1 VIRRRSIR
9 GRVHRHRPEAAGPPG
24 EETFD
29 VEVDPRELS
38 GVFAAPRWLRDFGT
52 LAWLLVGIAALLVA
66 VVALL
71 ALVNTIVIPV
81 VTATIIAAVC
91 SPLVR
96 RLARHM
102 PRAAATVIV
111 FLSLIV
117 LGVGVLVL
125 VLSGV
130 VSQAAVLQESLRGG
144 VDELRAALQDAGV
157 SADSAEQASR
167 DASAT
172 VGDAFHALLDGLAT
186 GIGALASL
194 AVFMTFTALSLFFLL
209 KDGPVIR
216 SWVERHMGIPHPV
229 ARVIT
234 GRTLGALQGYFAGV
248 TAIALFNALVIGLGA
263 LVLDLPQVG
272 SIMLVNFF
280 AAYIPYLGA
289 WSAGAFTVLIALGS
303 KGPDVALVMGVI
315 VLLANGALQQMIQPI
330 AFGATLGI
338 HPLAVLIVTI
348 AGGAL
353 FGTIGLILAAPVTS
367 AAVHIAADLAR
378 ARAIEATA
386 ADDPAVGHEEAP
398 SAEPI
403 IPGLTS

>member
-1 VIRRRSIR
+1 MERRRAIR
-9 GRVHRHRPEAAGPPG
+9 GRVRQDRPKAGADEQALAA
-24 EETFD
+24 D
-29 VEVDPRELS
+29 VDPRELT
-38 GVFAAPRWLRDFGT
+38 GVFAAPGWLRDAGGA
-52 LAWLLVGIAALLVA
+52 AWLLVGIFALVAA

-96 RLARHM
+96 RLARHL
-102 PRAAATVIV
+102 PRAGATVIV
-111 FLSLIV
+111 FLSL
-117 LGVGVLVL
+117 LLTGVGLVVLVL
-125 VLSGV
+125 TGITNQAKGMTDNVRAGV
-130 VSQAAVLQESLRGG
+130 E
-144 VDELRAALQDAGV
+144 ELEAALRDAGV
-157 SADSAEQASR
+157 SAPTAQEASS

-172 VGDAFHALLDGLAT
+172 VSDAFHALLDGLAT

-194 AVFMTFTALSLFFLL
+194 AVFLTFTALSLFFLL

-216 SWVERHMGIPHPV
+216 AWTERHMGLPPSI
-229 ARVIT
+229 ARIVT
-234 GRTLGALQGYFAGV
+234 GRTLGALQGYFVGV
-248 TAIALFNALVIGLGA
+248 TAIAAFNAVVIGLGA

-272 SIMLVNFF
+272 SIMLVNFV

-303 KGPDVALVMGVI
+303 QGPEVAVAMGVI

-353 FGTIGLILAAPVTS
+353 FGTIGLILAAPLTS
-367 AAVHIAADLAR
+367 ACVHISTDLAR
-378 ARAIEATA
+378 ARAIQAGET
-386 ADDPAVGHEEAP
+386 
-398 SAEPI
+398 AEP
-403 IPGLTS
+403 PPAPTKEPTHA